1 MLSAARF
8 VGEQAAALGI
18 LDVVVP
24 DADGLEV
31 AEARIRADVLACAPG
46 AVAATK
52 TLIRTL
58 STLPDEQKMRFAAEN
73 FTDCLKGEEGKEG
86 VASFLEKRKP
96 SWHQESEA

>member
-8 VGEQAAALGI
+8 AGEEAAALGI

-24 DADGLEV
+24 DADGLEA

-58 STLPDEQKMRFAAEN
+58 PTLPDEQKMRFRGRELYGL
-73 FTDCLKGEEGKEG
+73 FKG
-86 VASFLEKRKP
+86 
-96 SWHQESEA
+96 

>member
-8 VGEQAAALGI
+8 AGEQAAALGI

-24 DADGLEV
+24 DADGLET

-58 STLPDEQKMRFAAEN
+58 PTLPDERKMRFAAEN

-96 SWHQESEA
+96 IWHQESET

>member
-8 VGEQAAALGI
+8 AGDEAAALGI
-18 LDVVVP
+18 LDLVVS
-24 DADGLEV
+24 DADGLEA

-52 TLIRTL
+52 TLIRKL
-58 STLPDEQKMRFAAEN
+58 PTLPEEEKMRFAAQN
-73 FTDCLKGEEGKEG
+73 FTTCLKGEEGMEG

-96 SWHQESEA
+96 NWYQEGEG

>member
-8 VGEQAAALGI
+8 AGEQAAALGI

-24 DADGLEV
+24 DAGGLEA
-31 AEARIRADVLACAPG
+31 AEAQIRADVLACAPG

-58 STLPDEQKMRFAAEN
+58 PTLPDEQKMRFAAEN
-73 FTDCLKGEEGKEG
+73 FTDCLKGEEGMEG

-96 SWHQESEA
+96 NWHQEGEA